1 MRDLITMN
9 KKEITELKKS
19 FKSDNG
25 YFTMDRILTAFVDAE
40 KNILYNNTHSTYTMT
55 VEDRDIYDETLL
67 KILNTN
73 IGKNFKEFAFPNSA
87 YEEGQPQN
95 ILYNV
100 VKGELTD
107 TEYNNTYIEHIVNNL
122 MYTGPYTIITAFCVY
137 NVRKKNSN
145 DEFNE
150 NDEDELYKFILTAI
164 CPADTGDDGFIFDSN
179 NKEIIKK
186 LNTELIINKAPSD
199 GFIFPVFNNRSS
211 DINYV
216 GIYSKSK
223 AKPNISMIDD
233 VMSCTFTTTSDV
245 EKNNFQTILKTVVDE
260 DLNYNF
266 INNVND
272 KIKDI
277 IDQNRDETEAVT
289 IDSNKLEDIFSEC
302 GLNQD
307 RVNMVKP
314 VYEKLCGDTEL
325 TAYNLVDYK
334 TTVDIDGIKVNIK
347 SYDTDKVRTSVID
360 GRRCLIIDIDDPT
373 VEINGL
379 PVTLD

>member
-1 MRDLITMN
+1 MN

-19 FKSDNG
+19 LKSDNG

-73 IGKNFKEFAFPNSA
+73 IGKNFKEFSFPNSA
-87 YEEGQPQN
+87 YEEGQSQN

-100 VKGELTD
+100 VKGELKD

-199 GFIFPVFNNRSS
+199 GFIFPVFSNRSS

-223 AKPNISMIDD
+223 AKPNISMIEN

-289 IDSNKLEDIFSEC
+289 IDSNKLEDIFSDF
-302 GLNQD
+302 GLAEE
-307 RVNMVKP
+307 RVNMIAP
-314 VYEKLCGDTEL
+314 VYEKLCGDMEL
-325 TAYNLVDYK
+325 TAYNIVDNK
-334 TTVDIDGIKVNIK
+334 TTINTDGIKISVG
-347 SYDTDKVRTSVID
+347 SMDTDKIRTAVID
-360 GRRCLIIDIDDPT
+360 GRKCIIIDVDKPT
-373 VEINGL
+373 IEVNGL
-379 PVTLD
+379 PVTLN

>member
-1 MRDLITMN
+1 MN

-19 FKSDNG
+19 LKSDNG

-87 YEEGQPQN
+87 YEEGQSQN

-100 VKGELTD
+100 VKGELKD

-122 MYTGPYTIITAFCVY
+122 MYAGPYTIITAFCVY

-150 NDEDELYKFILTAI
+150 DGEDELYKFILTAI

-223 AKPNISMIDD
+223 AKPNISMIEN

-277 IDQNRDETEAVT
+277 IDQNRDETEAAT

-314 VYEKLCGDTEL
+314 VYEKLCGDNEL

-379 PVTLD
+379 PVTLN

>member
-1 MRDLITMN
+1 MN

-87 YEEGQPQN
+87 YEEGQSQN

-100 VKGELTD
+100 VKGELKD

-150 NDEDELYKFILTAI
+150 DSEDELYKFILTAI

-199 GFIFPVFNNRSS
+199 GFIFPVFSNRSS

-277 IDQNRDETEAVT
+277 IDQNKDETEAAT
-289 IDSNKLEDIFSEC
+289 INSNKLEDIFSEC

-314 VYEKLCGDTEL
+314 VYEKLCGDNEL

-379 PVTLD
+379 PVTLN

>member
-1 MRDLITMN
+1 MQEIKPTIVVSPAKRTAGKTSFRLLKSEMN
-9 KKEITELKKS
+9 LLTATFSSNENSMQSLTA
-19 FKSDNG
+19 KSDLLG
-25 YFTMDRILTAFVDAE
+25 RE
-40 KNILYNNTHSTYTMT
+40 
-55 VEDRDIYDETLL
+55 VEE
-67 KILNTN
+67 
-73 IGKNFKEFAFPNSA
+73 
-87 YEEGQPQN
+87 Q
-95 ILYNV
+95 
-100 VKGELTD
+100 
-107 TEYNNTYIEHIVNNL
+107 
-122 MYTGPYTIITAFCVY
+122 
-137 NVRKKNSN
+137 RKKIALLESALKNASNS
-145 DEFNE
+145 FGE
-150 NDEDELYKFILTAI
+150 NDKRTQSWASKLNFAKAELDNMEKEL
-164 CPADTGDDGFIFDSN
+164 GDVNS
-179 NKEIIKK
+179 KMEQAKTPLEK

-223 AKPNISMIDD
+223 AKPNISMIEN

-289 IDSNKLEDIFSEC
+289 IDSNKLEDIFSAC

-379 PVTLD
+379 PVTLN

>member
-1 MRDLITMN
+1 MN

-199 GFIFPVFNNRSS
+199 GFIFPVFSNRSS

-223 AKPNISMIDD
+223 AKPNISMIEN

-277 IDQNRDETEAVT
+277 IDQNRDETEAAT
-289 IDSNKLEDIFSEC
+289 INSNKLEDIFSEC

-379 PVTLD
+379 PVTLN

>member
-1 MRDLITMN
+1 MN

-199 GFIFPVFNNRSS
+199 GFIFPVFSNRSS

-266 INNVND
+266 INSVND
-272 KIKDI
+272 KIKNI
-277 IDQNRDETEAVT
+277 IDQNRDETEAAT
-289 IDSNKLEDIFSEC
+289 INSNKLEDIFSEC

-334 TTVDIDGIKVNIK
+334 TTVDIDGIKISVG
-347 SYDTDKVRTSVID
+347 SMDTDKIRTAVID

-379 PVTLD
+379 PVTLN

>member
-1 MRDLITMN
+1 MN

-40 KNILYNNTHSTYTMT
+40 KHILYNNTHSAYTMT

-87 YEEGQPQN
+87 YEEGHSQN

-100 VKGELTD
+100 VKGELKD
-107 TEYNNTYIEHIVNNL
+107 TEYNNTYIEHIVDNL

-150 NDEDELYKFILTAI
+150 DDEDELYKFILTAI

-199 GFIFPVFNNRSS
+199 GFIFPVFSNRSS

-223 AKPNISMIDD
+223 AKPNISMIEN

-277 IDQNRDETEAVT
+277 IDQNRDETEAAT

-314 VYEKLCGDTEL
+314 VYEKLCGNNEL

-360 GRRCLIIDIDDPT
+360 GRRCLIIDIDDRT

>member
-1 MRDLITMN
+1 MN

-87 YEEGQPQN
+87 YEEGQSQN

-100 VKGELTD
+100 VKGELKD

-150 NDEDELYKFILTAI
+150 DSEDELYKFILTAI

-199 GFIFPVFNNRSS
+199 GFIFPVFSNRSS

-245 EKNNFQTILKTVVDE
+245 EKKNFQTILKTVVDE

-277 IDQNRDETEAVT
+277 IDQNKDETEAAT
-289 IDSNKLEDIFSEC
+289 INSNKLEDIFSEC

-314 VYEKLCGDTEL
+314 VYEKLCGDNEL

-379 PVTLD
+379 PVTLN

>member
-1 MRDLITMN
+1 MN

-87 YEEGQPQN
+87 YEEGQSQN

-100 VKGELTD
+100 VKGELKD

-223 AKPNISMIDD
+223 AKPNISMIEN

-277 IDQNRDETEAVT
+277 IDQNRDETEAAT

-314 VYEKLCGDTEL
+314 VYEKLCGDNEL

-379 PVTLD
+379 PVTLN

>member
-1 MRDLITMN
+1 MN

-19 FKSDNG
+19 LKSDNG
-25 YFTMDRILTAFVDAE
+25 YFTMDRILTTFVDAE

-87 YEEGQPQN
+87 YEEGQSQN

-100 VKGELTD
+100 VKGELKD

-199 GFIFPVFNNRSS
+199 GFIFPVFSNRSS

-223 AKPNISMIDD
+223 AKPNISMIEN

-277 IDQNRDETEAVT
+277 IDQNRDETEAAT

-314 VYEKLCGDTEL
+314 VYEKLCGDNEL

-379 PVTLD
+379 PVTLN

>member
-1 MRDLITMN
+1 MN
-9 KKEITELKKS
+9 KKEITEIKKS

-25 YFTMDRILTAFVDAE
+25 YFTTDRILTAFVDAE

-67 KILNTN
+67 KVLNTN
-73 IGKNFKEFAFPNSA
+73 IGKNFNEFAFPDSA
-87 YEEGQPQN
+87 YKENQPQS
-95 ILYNV
+95 ILYNI
-100 VKGELTD
+100 VKGELKD
-107 TEYNNTYIEHIVNNL
+107 TEANTAYVEHIANNL
-122 MYTGPYTIITAFCVY
+122 LYTGPYTIITAFCVY
-137 NVRKKNSN
+137 NVRKTNSN

-150 NDEDELYKFILTAI
+150 DNEDELYKFIITAI
-164 CPADTGDDGFIFDSN
+164 CPADTGDDGFIFDSD

-223 AKPNISMIDD
+223 AKPNVSMIEN
-233 VMSCTFTTTSDV
+233 VMTCTFTTTSEV
-245 EKNNFQTILKTVVDE
+245 EKTNFQNILKTVVDE

-266 INNVND
+266 INEVND
-272 KIKDI
+272 KIKTI
-277 IDQNRDETEAVT
+277 IDLNRDETEVT
-289 IDSNKLEDIFSEC
+289 TINADNLEDIFSEC
-302 GLNQD
+302 GLSQE
-307 RVNMVKP
+307 RVDMIKP
-314 VYEKLCGDTEL
+314 VYEKICGDNEL
-325 TAYNLVDYK
+325 KAYNLIEHK

-379 PVTLD
+379 PVTLN

>member
-1 MRDLITMN
+1 MN

-87 YEEGQPQN
+87 YEEGQSQN

-100 VKGELTD
+100 VKGELKD

-199 GFIFPVFNNRSS
+199 GFIFPVFSNRSS

-223 AKPNISMIDD
+223 AKPNISMIEN

-277 IDQNRDETEAVT
+277 IDQNRDETEAAT
-289 IDSNKLEDIFSEC
+289 IDSNKLEDIFIEC

-314 VYEKLCGDTEL
+314 VYEKLCGDNEL

-379 PVTLD
+379 PVTLN

>member
-1 MRDLITMN
+1 MN

-137 NVRKKNSN
+137 NVCKKNSN

-150 NDEDELYKFILTAI
+150 DSEDELYKFILTAI

-199 GFIFPVFNNRSS
+199 GFIFPVFSNRSS

-223 AKPNISMIDD
+223 TKPNISMIAD

-277 IDQNRDETEAVT
+277 IDQNRDETEAAT

-307 RVNMVKP
+307 RVNRVKP

-379 PVTLD
+379 PVTLN

>member
-1 MRDLITMN
+1 MN

-73 IGKNFKEFAFPNSA
+73 IGKNFKEFSFPNSA
-87 YEEGQPQN
+87 YEEGQSQN

-100 VKGELTD
+100 VKGELKD

-199 GFIFPVFNNRSS
+199 GFIFPVFSNRSS

-223 AKPNISMIDD
+223 AKPNISMIEN

-277 IDQNRDETEAVT
+277 IDQNRDETEAT
-289 IDSNKLEDIFSEC
+289 TSDSNKLEDIFREC

-314 VYEKLCGDTEL
+314 VYEKLCGDNEL

-379 PVTLD
+379 PVTLN

>member
-1 MRDLITMN
+1 MN

-150 NDEDELYKFILTAI
+150 NDEDELYKFIITAI
-164 CPADTGDDGFIFDSN
+164 CPADTGDDGFIFDSD

-199 GFIFPVFNNRSS
+199 GFIFPVFSNRSS

-223 AKPNISMIDD
+223 AKPNISMIEN

-277 IDQNRDETEAVT
+277 IDQNRDETEAAT

-314 VYEKLCGDTEL
+314 VYEKLCGNNEL

-379 PVTLD
+379 PVTLN

>member
-1 MRDLITMN
+1 MN

-19 FKSDNG
+19 LKSDNG

-87 YEEGQPQN
+87 YEEGQSQN

-100 VKGELTD
+100 VKGELKD

-199 GFIFPVFNNRSS
+199 GFIFPVFSNRSS

-223 AKPNISMIDD
+223 AKPNISMIEN

-277 IDQNRDETEAVT
+277 IDQNRDETEAAT

-314 VYEKLCGDTEL
+314 VYEKLCGDNEL

-379 PVTLD
+379 PVTLN